1 MVYPVHEETRVHIKS
16 TNQGSCISNAMDGSE
31 DDILYAHRFKERKIR
46 MRKKRSMTPLTLMRI
61 QYPKMIGSVWK
72 NTILMMR

>member
-1 MVYPVHEETRVHIKS
+1 MVKS
-16 TNQGSCISNAMDGSE
+16 FKKCCISNAMDGSE

-72 NTILMMR
+72 NTIMMMR